1 MQLAAAPLAR
11 DAIPAVES
19 SAWAP
24 FLAAWVHEAFVHARD
39 AQRVP
44 KRTRHAGTPD
54 AVACG
59 VTPSAHTGR
68 LRGAHWHT
76 RASRHRVPY
85 DTFVRGLFDN
95 HTPNER
101 EYIES
106 LASVMCV
113 DALQPPHVAV
123 WDNAYR
129 LPWPTS
135 SRDFVELVFCIPLP
149 PHAEPFSEAHE
160 QRAMELAPSLG
171 LSRLIVDLVQ
181 TGSTLAANGRTA
193 DHPIDAQF
201 LELDGVAVAGD
212 DEVVAQGDAVAVLLG
227 GPPVHPVAPGAV
239 HAHVHRDL
247 AVVGRQVVLGEEVDF
262 ERRLRDR

>member
-160 QRAMELAPSLG
+160 QRAMELAPWLRG
-171 LSRLIVDLVQ
+171 APPLPAPAAGERRAFLVLSQ
-181 TGSTLAANGRTA
+181 
-193 DHPIDAQF
+193 
-201 LELDGVAVAGD
+201 
-212 DEVVAQGDAVAVLLG
+212 
-227 GPPVHPVAPGAV
+227 PVAYAPLPGHLRAYYASVEAV
-239 HAHVHRDL
+239 HEVSA
-247 AVVGRQVVLGEEVDF
+247 EET
-262 ERRLRDR
+262 EWL

>member
-135 SRDFVELVFCIPLP
+135 SRDFVELVFCIPLRARRAVLRGARAARDGALRRAARCAAAP
-149 PHAEPFSEAHE
+149 GRRGERRAFLVLSQPVAYAPLPGHLRAYYASVEAVHEVSAEETE
-160 QRAMELAPSLG
+160 WLMT
-171 LSRLIVDLVQ
+171 VQ
-181 TGSTLAANGRTA
+181 TDSAGWVPLWLQERMMPGKIAEDVPS
-193 DHPIDAQF
+193 F
-201 LELDGVAVAGD
+201 LTWL
-212 DEVVAQGDAVAVLLG
+212 
-227 GPPVHPVAPGAV
+227 
-239 HAHVHRDL
+239 
-247 AVVGRQVVLGEEVDF
+247 
-262 ERRLRDR
+262 RR